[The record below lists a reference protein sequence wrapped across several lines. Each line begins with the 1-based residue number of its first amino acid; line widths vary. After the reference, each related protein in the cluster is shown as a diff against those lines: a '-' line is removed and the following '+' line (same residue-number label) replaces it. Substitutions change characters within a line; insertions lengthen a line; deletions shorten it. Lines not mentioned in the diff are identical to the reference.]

1 MNRKTLYTLLL
12 LTFSFATASFFSC
25 KKSDS
30 NDTIPNVPVSFTI
43 SLSLPQYVTLNS
55 VGGFVTI
62 PEYGYKGI
70 IVYRRSLEE
79 FVSFDLACPYDP
91 TVSNAKIEVDS
102 SFITTVDRNCGSKF
116 SLYDGSVQHGPAT
129 RPMKQYN
136 SVYEP
141 SSNSVYV
148 SN

>member
-1 MNRKTLYTLLL
+1 MNRKTFYTLLL

-25 KKSDS
+25 KKSNN
-30 NDTIPNVPVSFTI
+30 NDNIPNVPVSFTV
-43 SLSLPQYVTLNS
+43 SLSLPQYVSLNN
-55 VGGFVTI
+55 VGGYVTI
-62 PEYGYKGI
+62 PEYGYRGI
-70 IVYRRSLEE
+70 IVYRRSLDE

-91 TVSNAKIEVDS
+91 TANGAKIQVDS
-102 SFITTVDRNCGSKF
+102 SLITTIDPNCGSKF
-116 SLYDGSVQHGPAT
+116 NLYDGSVQHGPAT
-129 RPMKQYN
+129 QSMKQYN